1 MKKAEIFAAIE
12 KSPAR
17 SAWAKGVRDYA
28 LGLISEVEDGTDFE
42 SPNELRHAL
51 LKGAADW
58 HQYSW
63 GGCAYCYNSDICE
76 ALTPPSEQRRTY
88 NGALPPNRHEDWLD
102 VQARA
107 LYQAE
112 MLIFETIEAV
122 KH

>member
-1 MKKAEIFAAIE
+1 MKQAEILAAIE

-17 SAWAKGVRDYA
+17 SAWGRGVRDYA
-28 LGLISEVEDGTDFE
+28 YRLVEEVEDGDAFANTRL
-42 SPNELRHAL
+42 LRRAL
-51 LKGAADW
+51 LNGAADW

-63 GGCAYCYNSDICE
+63 GGCAYCYNGDICE
-76 ALTPPSEQRRTY
+76 ALCTPSEQRRKH
-88 NGALPPNRHEDWLD
+88 NGALPPNAHEDWLD

-112 MLIFETIEAV
+112 MLIFETIENL